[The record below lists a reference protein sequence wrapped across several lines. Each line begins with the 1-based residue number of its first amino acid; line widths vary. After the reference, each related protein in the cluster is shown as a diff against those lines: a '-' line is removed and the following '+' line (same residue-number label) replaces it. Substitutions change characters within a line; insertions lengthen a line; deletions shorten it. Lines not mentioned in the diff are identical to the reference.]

1 MGARK
6 PNTDESEKGWY
17 VANAYGA
24 LYPSYANFCKSCGY
38 KPAAKHRFVERTKEA
53 LVNILK
59 LPNIEIVLKEGVP
72 SIKGLRLK
80 AFDLNSDRAS
90 KGPERLPSP
99 VEFAQDMST
108 TKWEQAFQK
117 HDPQIES

>member
-1 MGARK
+1 M
-6 PNTDESEKGWY
+6 
-17 VANAYGA
+17 
-24 LYPSYANFCKSCGY
+24 
-38 KPAAKHRFVERTKEA
+38 
-53 LVNILK
+53 NILK
-59 LPNIEIVLKEGVP
+59 LPNIEIVLKDGVP